1 MTWTVDVLSRVDFI
15 GIPSLLITTTPSTL
29 CMIVNM
35 MSMMMMMMIM
45 KVMLSCLHLR
55 ICANSFQDLFNL
67 IHDINIK
74 CDLIVILIVILLY
87 SCGILMM
94 AINKMKLLRIRHA
107 HVWLGLMMLIIQFCL
122 RSERNWPTRLLL
134 SLPHP
139 EFWLMMMMVWCQ
151 WWMWSGFLERKKIRK
166 WSKWSVELCEF
177 QSLSPCYLSKRP
189 FSLWSSEPCILT
201 VHPPN
206 SYLGKKNP
214 QKRLVQ
220 CSIVQC
226 PPTQALLWS
235 SHLLSMP
242 T

>member
-35 MSMMMMMMIM
+35 MTMTMMMVIM
-45 KVMLSCLHLR
+45 KVMCSCLHLR

-139 EFWLMMMMVWCQ
+139 EFWLMIETGLMPMVDVIRFLGEEKDPKVIKMIGGI
-151 WWMWSGFLERKKIRK
+151 MWI
-166 WSKWSVELCEF
+166 
-177 QSLSPCYLSKRP
+177 
-189 FSLWSSEPCILT
+189 
-201 VHPPN
+201 
-206 SYLGKKNP
+206 
-214 QKRLVQ
+214 
-220 CSIVQC
+220 SIII
-226 PPTQALLWS
+226 T
-235 SHLLSMP
+235 LLSIKAP
-242 T
+242 F